1 MVKMLVTFASEHGAT
16 AEIAQ
21 MIARTLRRR
30 GIDVIARRVEEVHD
44 LNGVDGVVFGSA
56 IYLGQWSQK
65 GVDFLT
71 GYVDQL
77 EMLPTWLFSSGPTGR
92 GDPITLLNGAII
104 PDELLPLVQQIRPA
118 DVVVFHG
125 KIDLRRLPNHE
136 RDIIKATGIPRGDFR
151 DWEAI
156 KGWAGEVADAMLN
169 IAQAEPVRSG
179 ALSSR

>member
-21 MIARTLRRR
+21 MIARTLRRQ
-30 GIDVIARRVEEVHD
+30 GIEVIARRVEEVRE

-56 IYLGQWSQK
+56 IYLGHWSQK

-71 GYVDQL
+71 VHADRL
-77 EMLPTWLFSSGPTGR
+77 ETLPTWLFSSGPTGT
-92 GDPITLLNGAII
+92 GDPLTLVNGAVI

-125 KIDLRRLPNHE
+125 KIDLRRLPDSE
-136 RDIIKATGIPRGDFR
+136 RAVIKATGVPRGDFR

-156 KGWAGEVADAMLN
+156 RKWAGEIADAMLS
-169 IAQAEPVRSG
+169 IAQGESVPSE
-179 ALSSR
+179 ALPS